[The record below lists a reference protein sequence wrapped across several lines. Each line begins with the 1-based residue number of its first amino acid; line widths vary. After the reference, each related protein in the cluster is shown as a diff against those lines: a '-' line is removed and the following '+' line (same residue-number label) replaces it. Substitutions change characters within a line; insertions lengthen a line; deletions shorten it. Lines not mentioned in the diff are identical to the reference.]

1 MSVKRV
7 PPLEAKRLMDEEGY
21 VYVDV
26 RSVPEFAAGHPAGAY
41 NVPITHLGPTGPS
54 PNVDFL
60 RVMERRFGKGARL
73 VVGCRSGGRSLQ
85 AAAILLGAGFQAVVD
100 QRAGFDGAP
109 GQPGWK
115 PLGLPTTT
123 DAPEDRTWDAL
134 KCPPRV

>member
-7 PPLEAKRLMDEEGY
+7 PPAEAKRLMDEEGY

-41 NVPITHLGPTGPS
+41 NVPITHLGPLGPS

-60 RVMERRFGKGARL
+60 RVMEQRFGKDAKL

-85 AAAILLGAGFQAVVD
+85 AAAILLGAGFKTVVD

-109 GQPGWK
+109 GQPGWR
-115 PLGLPTTT
+115 PAGLPTTS
-123 DAPEDRTWDAL
+123 DALQERTWDAL
-134 KCPPRV
+134 KCPPKA